1 MRGASLKSVQKQLG
15 HTTLEMTERY
25 AHLSN
30 QFQREEVNRNRLK
43 LNQKVGRGDWI

>member
-1 MRGASLKSVQKQLG
+1 MGAFLKNVQKQLG
-15 HTTLEMTERY
+15 HTTLKMTERY
-25 AHLSN
+25 AHLSD